1 MNTISFRG
9 DIVNAIMC
17 VPREHRREAAGLL
30 GRVIESGADPFT
42 ATAAVYRDIHH
53 GLCAFFRGVIHR
65 EI

>member
-1 MNTISFRG
+1 MSSITKKG
-9 DIVNAIMC
+9 DIVNALLH